1 MKKIVYCVVAALAL
15 VITSCSDNDYL
26 NAVPAKSSMLISMNT
41 AKLSGTGSETMLRT
55 LLHVANVDETG
66 LDLAANVMLFEDQNG
81 NLGLCAKVADD
92 DKLEES
98 LRKANLEVREKRGY
112 QFAALPNNWVIGYSS
127 SAALLMGPVLPAQQ
141 SEMMLQMAKYLDQKA
156 DDGILSTDLYQKL
169 DSIDAPMAIVCQVR
183 SLPDQ
188 FVASF
193 TLGAPKDTD
202 PSQVWLTAAMTV
214 KQGRMYMD
222 GRTFS
227 FKKRINESLQH
238 AQAQYRPIKGS
249 YVAAMAKTDVLGMFM
264 NVDGKQFMKLISDN
278 RGIQAMLSGIN
289 EAIDMNNIIKSVD
302 GDMAIVTPSIG
313 DGNFQLMM
321 AAKLHDADWLADVDY
336 WKQSVPSG
344 GHIGDWGRDCYYY
357 QGGKTTYYFGVTK
370 DWQYMSGG
378 SREAALASI
387 KQSPN
392 PISKDLQ
399 QAIVGQKLVMV
410 INFAALQGSKAE
422 ALTTLLKPLF
432 GGVDEIVYRLQ

>member
-1 MKKIVYCVVAALAL
+1 MAVMAL

-26 NAVPAKSSMLISMNT
+26 NAVPAKSTMLIKMNT
-41 AKLSGTGSETMLRT
+41 AKLSGTGSQTLLRT

-66 LDLAANVMLFEDQNG
+66 LDLSQDVLLFEDKSG
-81 NLGLCAKVADD
+81 NLGLCAKVGDD
-92 DKLEES
+92 GKLEES
-98 LRKANLEVREKRGY
+98 LKKANLEVREKRGY

-141 SEMMLQMAKYLDQKA
+141 SEMMLQMAKYLDQKE
-156 DDGILSTDLYQKL
+156 DDGILKTDVYQKL
-169 DSIDAPMAIVCQVR
+169 DSIDAPMAIVCQTR
-183 SLPDQ
+183 TLPEQ
-188 FVASF
+188 FIAPF

-202 PSQVWLTAAMTV
+202 PAEVWLAASMNV
-214 KQGRMYMD
+214 KGGRMMMD

-227 FKKRINESLQH
+227 FKKRINEALQQ
-238 AQAQYRPIKGS
+238 AQAQYRPIKGN
-249 YVAAMAKTDVLGMFM
+249 YVASMAKEDVLGMFM

-302 GDMAIVTPSIG
+302 GDMAIVTPTIG

-357 QGGKTTYYFGVTK
+357 QGGKTTYYFGVTQ

-387 KQSPN
+387 KASPN
-392 PISKDLQ
+392 PIDQELQ
-399 QAIVGQKLVMV
+399 QAIKGQKLVMV
-410 INFAALQGSKAE
+410 INFAALKGTKAE

-432 GGVDEIVYRLQ
+432 GGVDEIVYRLK